1 MTRQPTAKL
10 WANVPGVTYPKT
22 KMTQAQISSML
33 ATKQRKPR
41 AKRTKKKAAK

>member
-10 WANVPGVTYPKT
+10 WEHVEGVTYPT
-22 KMTQAQISSML
+22 TRLTEAQIASAL

-41 AKRTKKKAAK
+41 GKRVKKKATK